1 MTLEELIVLYREQAF
16 DKAEPYFCSDELLT
30 IYANE
35 AQDEACRR
43 GELLRSSSA
52 AFCTVAF
59 AANDASVALDSRVVR
74 IKSARVNGKTA
85 RVVTSDMMDE
95 LFPEW
100 RDDTG
105 RTTPTH
111 LIEGEDTGRL
121 NLWPRP
127 GASGTIS
134 LTVQRLAIE
143 KMANDSDEPEIRPE
157 LHPSLVDWMLY
168 RAHSREDQEIFN
180 ETKAMRALVRFE
192 AEFGR
197 KASGRNEAWSRF
209 GERMNAAPIA

>member
-30 IYANE
+30 IYLNE

-43 GELLRSSSA
+43 GELLRSSA
-52 AFCTVAF
+52 AEFCTVGF
-59 AANDASVALDSRVVR
+59 LTDASSVALDPRIVR

-100 RDDTG
+100 RNDTS

-111 LIEGEDTGRL
+111 LIEGEDTGML
-121 NLWPRP
+121 GLWPRP
-127 GASGTIS
+127 SAAGTVS
-134 LTVQRLAIE
+134 LTVQRMAIDRL
-143 KMANDSDEPEIRPE
+143 ANDTDIPEIRPE
-157 LHPSLVDWMLY
+157 LHPSLVDWALY

-180 ETKAMRALVRFE
+180 EVKAAKALIRFE

-197 KASGRNEAWSRF
+197 KASGRNEAWSRS

>member
-1 MTLEELIVLYREQAF
+1 MTLEELIVLYRAQSF
-16 DKAEPYFCSDELLT
+16 DNAEPYFCSDELLT
-30 IYANE
+30 IYLNE

-43 GELLRSSSA
+43 GELLRSSTA
-52 AFCTVAF
+52 EFCTVAF
-59 AANDASVALDSRVVR
+59 AADDESVELDSRIVR

-95 LFPEW
+95 MFPEW
-100 RDDTG
+100 RDDVG

-111 LIEGEDTGRL
+111 LIEGEDTGML

-127 GASGTIS
+127 AASGSIK
-134 LTVQRLAIE
+134 LTVQRLAID
-143 KMANDSDEPEIRPE
+143 KLMNDPDTPEIRAE
-157 LHPSLVDWMLY
+157 LHPALVDWALY

-180 ETKAMRALVRFE
+180 EVKAAKALARFE

-197 KASGRNEAWSRF
+197 KASGRNEAWSRY